1 MSNTAPSRADP
12 VVVFPLSQWCPPQ
25 KTSQPHPAQG
35 NVKRFLILILVSK
48 LLIQD
53 LKQHF
58 LEPRGQWVSWSTLI
72 FSPNSLPVLILLS
85 LDSYGDRFTAVFL
98 LSTVPSALYMRTGVI
113 VWKNWLLQKKFT
125 TLPSYQLPS
134 SGDQTP
140 WSSSFSICITV
151 KSLI

>member
-25 KTSQPHPAQG
+25 ETSQPHPAQG

-58 LEPRGQWVSWSTLI
+58 LEPRVQWVSWSTLI
-72 FSPNSLPVLILLS
+72 FSPNSLPVLTLLS

-113 VWKNWLLQKKFT
+113 VWLLQKFFI
-125 TLPSYQLPS
+125 TLPSYQLVS

-140 WSSSFSICITV
+140 WSSSFSICITA